1 MTGSTLPKEPDY
13 LIPATIERVKEGYG
27 DLLTTFQVTKKIYG
41 LELKEKFQLEP
52 KILAK
57 IEESYKNVEDTVDDV
72 LYWDE
77 NKNLIYVEAIAVFR
91 DTSEFVRFRNDLP
104 TRLHISKFACPICGC
119 KEWIPKNVDA
129 KAIMDKKG
137 RVWKCFSIIF
147 VCRACLKKRRIT
159 ERAIKIQGIK
169 YALVKVGRG
178 LKDLLDRIK
187 EIEISGD
194 LKNQTGS
201 ATVKIGRQKI
211 ELKRC
216 PLL

>member
-13 LIPATIERVKEGYG
+13 LIPARIERIKEGYS
-27 DLLTTFQVTKKIYG
+27 DLSTTFQVTKKIYR
-41 LELKEKFQLEP
+41 LELKEKLQLEP
-52 KILAK
+52 KVLAK
-57 IEESYKNVEDTVDDV
+57 IEESYKSIEDTVDDV
-72 LYWDE
+72 IYWDE

-91 DTSEFVRFRNDLP
+91 GTSEFVRFRNDLP
-104 TRLHISKFACPICGC
+104 TRLHITKFACPICGC

-129 KAIMDKKG
+129 KTVRDKKG

-147 VCRACLKKRRIT
+147 VCRACLKKGRIT

-178 LKDLLDRIK
+178 LKGFLDRIK
-187 EIEISGD
+187 EIEIRGD
-194 LKNQTGS
+194 IKNQTGS
-201 ATVKIGRQKI
+201 AIVKIGRQKV